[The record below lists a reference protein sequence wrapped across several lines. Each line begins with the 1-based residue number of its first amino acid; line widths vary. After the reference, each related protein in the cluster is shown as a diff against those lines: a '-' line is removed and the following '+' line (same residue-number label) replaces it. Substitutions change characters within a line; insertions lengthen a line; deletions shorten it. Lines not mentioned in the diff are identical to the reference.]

1 MVMNHPYTDGQCPKT
16 QQVFFLI
23 EGLPLVSCLIASYVG
38 ASVIGMLSGRISVR
52 STDRL
57 ILDLVCLKTIDMG
70 RRATSYTEFLC
81 RIIKI
86 LHKTESGI
94 PLKVYAT

>member
-1 MVMNHPYTDGQCPKT
+1 MLVPSVSTDG
-16 QQVFFLI
+16 L
-23 EGLPLVSCLIASYVG
+23 
-38 ASVIGMLSGRISVR
+38 SVR

-57 ILDLVCLKTIDMG
+57 ILGLVYLKTIDMG

-86 LHKTESGI
+86 LHRTDSDI
-94 PLKVYAT
+94 PLKVYATQGFSTGDKS

>member
-1 MVMNHPYTDGQCPKT
+1 M
-16 QQVFFLI
+16 
-23 EGLPLVSCLIASYVG
+23 LV
-38 ASVIGMLSGRISVR
+38 ASVSTDRLSVR
-52 STDRL
+52 NTDRL
-57 ILDLVCLKTIDMG
+57 ILGLVYLKTIDVG

-94 PLKVYAT
+94 HLKVYATQ

>member
-1 MVMNHPYTDGQCPKT
+1 MLVASVSTDG
-16 QQVFFLI
+16 L
-23 EGLPLVSCLIASYVG
+23 
-38 ASVIGMLSGRISVR
+38 SVR

-57 ILDLVCLKTIDMG
+57 ILGLVYLKTIDVG
-70 RRATSYTEFLC
+70 RLAMSYTEFLC

-86 LHKTESGI
+86 IHKTEFGI